1 MTKRELAQEQLD
13 LMNVIRAKANINIV
27 TCGNCGTILLH
38 EMELISD
45 GEFISLKDDD
55 NSIECYDCKT
65 KMDLCDCPDLWY
77 DGCIENMVFANS
89 IMDFEGDELE
99 PTNQISFEDVVNIAT
114 DLKMNPSIAEMN
126 EVLRLYP
133 NEEKENPDWNW
144 SEIVENLLY
153 NCVASN

>member
-1 MTKRELAQEQLD
+1 MTKRELAQKQLD
-13 LMNVIRAKANINIV
+13 LMNDIRAKANINIV

-45 GEFISLKDDD
+45 IEFISFKDDD

-77 DGCIENMVFANS
+77 DGCIENMVFDEDEPISSSEFFILPS
-89 IMDFEGDELE
+89 I
-99 PTNQISFEDVVNIAT
+99 EDVVQVAT
-114 DLKMNPSIAEMN
+114 DLKLNPSIAEIK
-126 EVLRLYP
+126 EVLKYY
-133 NEEKENPDWNW
+133 E
-144 SEIVENLLY
+144 SEADQDPTATWDLIVENLLY

>member
-1 MTKRELAQEQLD
+1 MTKRELAQKQLD
-13 LMNVIRAKANINIV
+13 LMNDIRAKANINIV

-45 GEFISLKDDD
+45 IEFISFKDDD

-77 DGCIENMVFANS
+77 DGCIENMEFANS
-89 IMDFEGDELE
+89 IMDFEEDELE
-99 PTNQISFEDVVNIAT
+99 LTNQISFEDVVNIAT

-133 NEEKENPDWNW
+133 NEEIENPDWNW

-153 NCVASN
+153 NCVGTN